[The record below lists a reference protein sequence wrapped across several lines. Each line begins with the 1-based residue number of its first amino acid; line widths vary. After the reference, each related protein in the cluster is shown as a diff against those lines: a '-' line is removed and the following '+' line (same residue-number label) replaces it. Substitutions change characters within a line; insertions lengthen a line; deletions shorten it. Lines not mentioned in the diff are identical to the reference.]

1 MVAEDSVS
9 LTAMVLDENVEI
21 SLKELCRSCGVN
33 AEYVIE
39 MVEQGVVDPLGP
51 SPREW
56 RFPGPSVRRVQIALR
71 LQRDLRVNLSGAA
84 LVLDLLE
91 ELEALRRRSSD
102 HGALVR

>member
-1 MVAEDSVS
+1 MVAKDSAS
-9 LTAMVLDENVEI
+9 LTATVLDESVEI

-71 LQRDLRVNLSGAA
+71 LQQDLRVNLSGAA

-91 ELEALRRRSSD
+91 ELEALRQQRPD
-102 HGALVR
+102 YGALVR